1 MGFPVY
7 NIHMNKRTV
16 YLVGDDAGRF
26 IGDKGLLDLDN
37 ARIYNSEDAAERALW
52 KAQDNHQKILDRNK
66 EALEDGY
73 LWEHGPL
80 KGSPEFQKWMDRY
93 DADATVADP
102 AGMKVIEA
110 KLTF

>member
-1 MGFPVY
+1 MAP
-7 NIHMNKRTV
+7 MNKRTV

-52 KAQDNHQKILDRNK
+52 KAQNNHQKILDIKKQVIEN
-66 EALEDGY
+66 GY
-73 LWEHGPL
+73 LYEHGPL
-80 KGSPEFQKWMDRY
+80 RGSPEFQKGLDRY

-102 AGMKVIEA
+102 KGMKVIEA